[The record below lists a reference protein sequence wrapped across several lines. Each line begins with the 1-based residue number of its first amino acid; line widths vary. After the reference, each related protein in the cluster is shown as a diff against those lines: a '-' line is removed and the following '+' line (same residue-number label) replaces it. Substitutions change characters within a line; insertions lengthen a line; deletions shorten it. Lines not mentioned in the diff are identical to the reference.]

1 MFFSK
6 KITASE
12 AIVVIKKAGF
22 VLVRQKGSHKIYKHQ
37 SGLRITIP
45 FHSGKILHP
54 KIIKEILITLKRVRE
69 V

>member
-1 MFFSK
+1 MFYSR

-22 VLVRQKGSHKIYKHQ
+22 VLVRQKGSHKIYKHP

-45 FHSGKILHP
+45 FHSGKVLHP
-54 KIIKEILITLKRVRE
+54 KIIKEILITLKRIKE
-69 V
+69 I